1 MVADALETSMSRL
14 GKSTFAPSG
23 WRGLVLPVVLL
34 LIWQWASQQSE
45 VAAYIFAPLPRIW
58 ETFVQL
64 LASGELWANL
74 QVSLLRTC
82 TGLTIGITIGMFTG
96 TLMAVSRLAD
106 RLIGPLY
113 HALRQVPLLGLV
125 PLIGLW
131 FGGGDP
137 SKLLVVILASFYP
150 TLLNTYEGLRQ
161 ADKRF
166 LEVGFLLKFGPIRNF
181 TQVLLPS
188 ALPSIITGISLALAF
203 SWLASMGAELLFTL
217 GPGIGAMLLNGQT
230 AGSMEVVI
238 VCVMTIALI
247 GYAMNA
253 GFRRLTG
260 YLTPWANRS

>member
-1 MVADALETSMSRL
+1 MSRL
-14 GKSTFAPSG
+14 VKSTFAPSG
-23 WRGLVLPVVLL
+23 WRGLILPLVLL
-34 LIWQWASQQSE
+34 AVWQWASQQGE
-45 VAAYIFAPLPRIW
+45 VAAFIFAPLPRIW
-58 ETFVQL
+58 ETFL
-64 LASGELWANL
+64 ELAASGELWANL
-74 QVSLLRTC
+74 KVSLLRTC
-82 TGLTIGITIGMFTG
+82 TGLSLGIAIGTLVG
-96 TLMAVSRLAD
+96 TLMAVSRLVD

-113 HALRQVPLLGLV
+113 HAIRQVPILGLV

-131 FGGGDP
+131 LGGGDP
-137 SKLLVVILASFYP
+137 SKLLVVTLAAFYP

-166 LEVGFLLKFGPIRNF
+166 LEVGTLLKFGRIRTF

-188 ALPSIITGISLALAF
+188 ALPSIVTGISQALAF

-253 GFRRLTG
+253 GFRFFSG
-260 YLTPWANRS
+260 YLTPWAHRN

>member
-1 MVADALETSMSRL
+1 MNRL
-14 GKSTFAPSG
+14 VKSTFAPSG

-34 LIWQWASQQSE
+34 LVWQWASQQSE
-45 VAAYIFAPLPRIW
+45 VTAFIFAPLPRIW
-58 ETFVQL
+58 ETFLQL
-64 LASGELWANL
+64 AASGELWANL
-74 QVSLLRTC
+74 KVSLLRTC
-82 TGLTIGITIGMFTG
+82 TGLSLGIAIGTLVG

-113 HALRQVPLLGLV
+113 HALRQVPILGLV

-137 SKLLVVILASFYP
+137 SKLLVVTLAAFYP

-166 LEVGFLLKFGPIRNF
+166 LEVGSLLKFGRIRTF

-188 ALPSIITGISLALAF
+188 ALPSIVTGISQALAF

-230 AGSMEVVI
+230 AGSMEIVI

-253 GFRRLTG
+253 GFRYLAA

>member
-1 MVADALETSMSRL
+1 MVAYALEAGVNRL
-14 GKSTFAPSG
+14 AKSTFAPSG
-23 WRGLVLPVVLL
+23 WRGLILPALLL
-34 LIWQWASQQSE
+34 LIWQWASQQSD
-45 VAAYIFAPLPRIW
+45 VAAFMFAPLPRIW
-58 ETFVQL
+58 ETFVEL
-64 LASGELWANL
+64 LSSGELWANL
-74 QVSLLRTC
+74 KVSVLRTC
-82 TGLTIGITIGMFTG
+82 TGLSLGIAIGTLVG

-113 HALRQVPLLGLV
+113 HALRQVPILGLV

-131 FGGGDP
+131 LGGGDP
-137 SKLLVVILASFYP
+137 SKLLVVTLAAFYP

-166 LEVGFLLKFGPIRNF
+166 LEVGSLLKFGRIRTF

-188 ALPSIITGISLALAF
+188 ALPSIVTGISQALAF

-230 AGSMEVVI
+230 AGSMEIVI

-253 GFRRLTG
+253 GFRYLAV

>member
-1 MVADALETSMSRL
+1 MSRL
-14 GKSTFAPSG
+14 VKSTFAPSG
-23 WRGLVLPVVLL
+23 WRGLILPAVLL

-45 VAAYIFAPLPRIW
+45 VTAFIFAPLPRIW
-58 ETFVQL
+58 ETFL
-64 LASGELWANL
+64 ELAASGELWANL
-74 QVSLLRTC
+74 KVSLLRTC
-82 TGLTIGITIGMFTG
+82 TGLSLGIAIGTLVG

-113 HALRQVPLLGLV
+113 HALRQVPILGLV

-131 FGGGDP
+131 LGGGDP
-137 SKLLVVILASFYP
+137 SKLLVVTLAAFYP

-166 LEVGFLLKFGPIRNF
+166 LEVGTLLKFGRIRTF

-188 ALPSIITGISLALAF
+188 ALPSIVTGVSQALAF

-253 GFRRLTG
+253 GFRNLAA